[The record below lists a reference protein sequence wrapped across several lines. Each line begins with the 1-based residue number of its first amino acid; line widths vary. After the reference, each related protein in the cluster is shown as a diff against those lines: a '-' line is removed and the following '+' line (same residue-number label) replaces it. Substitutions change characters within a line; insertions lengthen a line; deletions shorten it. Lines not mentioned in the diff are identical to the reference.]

1 MNDGKLPSML
11 ARYFIAP
18 HVKYLQYCEKPKHSK
33 EFYARSV
40 INTALASITA
50 IETRLVANLGSSQNW
65 K

>member
-1 MNDGKLPSML
+1 ML

-18 HVKYLQYCEKPKHSK
+18 HVKYLQCCEKPKHSK

-50 IETRLVANLGSSQNW
+50 IETKLVANLGSSQNW